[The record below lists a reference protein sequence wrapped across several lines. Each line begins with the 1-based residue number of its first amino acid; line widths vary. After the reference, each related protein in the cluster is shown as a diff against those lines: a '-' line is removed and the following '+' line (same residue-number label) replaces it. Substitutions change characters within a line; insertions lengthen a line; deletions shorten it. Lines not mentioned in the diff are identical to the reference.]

1 MPKKNTE
8 SSQQLQKS
16 LEQAKSKLQLQQS
29 ICLKIKVT
37 AKSGKHE
44 FSDLMADGTIKIKLK
59 AVRDKGKANAEL
71 IELLSDFFGV
81 SRKNITILVGETSSQ
96 KIIEINP

>member
-1 MPKKNTE
+1 MPQKDTKSSLKLQE
-8 SSQQLQKS
+8 SLQK
-16 LEQAKSKLQLQQS
+16 AKSKLQLQQS

-81 SRKNITILVGETSSQ
+81 SRKNINILTGEKAAQ